1 MSCRHNTRLEALSG
15 HGLYWI
21 CFFKQKF
28 LSLVHHSSV
37 GYCTV
42 SGATGVSQM
51 PQADYVC
58 IIITLL
64 NIFPMESQDTDPVT
78 SRLL

>member
-1 MSCRHNTRLEALSG
+1 MSGTVFIAA
-15 HGLYWI
+15 WI

-28 LSLVHHSSV
+28 LSLVHCSSPV

-42 SGATGVSQM
+42 SGATGVSQV
-51 PQADYVC
+51 PQADYVR